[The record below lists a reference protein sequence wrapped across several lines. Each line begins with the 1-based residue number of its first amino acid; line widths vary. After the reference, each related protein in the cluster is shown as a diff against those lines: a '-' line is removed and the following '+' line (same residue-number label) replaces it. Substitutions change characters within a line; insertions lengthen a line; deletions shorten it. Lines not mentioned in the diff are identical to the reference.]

1 MRTPKFII
9 FIRAVAIVFGI
20 YMLMAWAW
28 NSITLSN
35 TWTAW
40 EMIVSAVLTVILFG
54 GFAWFVTNL
63 GMAVLFGGNSDYQRM
78 KRNGFDPYLDS
89 LPWPL
94 NSNSGFGNSRPSAF
108 KFQCPVCSGPVE
120 KRIDVCP
127 ACGYGA
133 DGDSTAYFKKFGS
146 ERPPEISDQEWT
158 EIRRR
163 HGR

>member
-1 MRTPKFII
+1 MRTSRFVIVV
-9 FIRAVAIVFGI
+9 RAVIIVFVI
-20 YMLMAWAW
+20 YMMMAWAW

-40 EMIVSAVLTVILFG
+40 EMFVSAVLTVILFG
-54 GFAWFVTNL
+54 GFAWLMTNL
-63 GMAVLFGGNSDYQRM
+63 GMAVLFGRNSDYRQMRS
-78 KRNGFDPYLDS
+78 NGFDPYFDS

-94 NSNSGFGNSRPSAF
+94 NSNAVIGNPNPSAF
-108 KFQCPVCSGPVE
+108 KFHCPVCSCPVE

-127 ACGYGA
+127 ECGYGA
-133 DGDSTAYFKKFGS
+133 DGDSTAYFEKFGA
-146 ERPPEISDQEWT
+146 ERPPEVSQQEWT